1 MWNHYFS
8 EKSLPALGNNRWAH
22 RHNIDSLNPYNS
34 YKTNTEDMT
43 SMLLRKIQYLQRSG
57 NGTAKHS
64 ADDPSTPLSP
74 VAVPAQ
80 KQLKYSA
87 GIVNSPSE
95 GIAALNKE
103 QLKVLSNISLSVTI
117 IIVS

>member
-1 MWNHYFS
+1 
-8 EKSLPALGNNRWAH
+8 
-22 RHNIDSLNPYNS
+22 
-34 YKTNTEDMT
+34 
-43 SMLLRKIQYLQRSG
+43 MLLRKVQYLQRSG
-57 NGTAKHS
+57 NCTLKHS

-87 GIVNSPSE
+87 GIVNSPSK
-95 GIAALNKE
+95 GITALNKE
-103 QLKVLSNISLSVTI
+103 QLKVLSDISLSVIT